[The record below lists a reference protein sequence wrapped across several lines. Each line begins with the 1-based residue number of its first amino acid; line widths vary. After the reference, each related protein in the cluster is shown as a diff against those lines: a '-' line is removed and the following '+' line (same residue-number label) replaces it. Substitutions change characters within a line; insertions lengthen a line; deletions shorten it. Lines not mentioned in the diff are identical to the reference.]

1 MATRRFLPGKSPVH
15 NGRSHPGQRHSAA
28 RKRLRQETRRLELA
42 TLAAAQGVSI
52 PEYVA
57 YCALEIKALEERRA
71 RDLLAQRG
79 RPTYR
84 GSWHDP
90 AYR

>member
-1 MATRRFLPGKSPVH
+1 MARRFLPGNAPALNS
-15 NGRSHPGQRHSAA
+15 RAHPGQRHSAP
-28 RKRLRQETRRLELA
+28 RKRARQEARRLELA
-42 TLAAAQGVSI
+42 TLAATQGVSI

-57 YCALEIKALEERRA
+57 YCALEATAIAEKRA
-71 RDLLAQRG
+71 RDLLAQREK
-79 RPTYR
+79 PTYR